1 MGGSG
6 DGGRPLETGWLADTP
21 VGDTILRR
29 FAFNQADLNERF
41 AVGAGGR
48 SERSGELSLADSGG
62 PIAFFNQAIPLRPLT
77 GVDDPLLDAAER
89 FYSSASHPATLLSL
103 WPTPDLSARGWGLG
117 GHPAFVARPP
127 GPHAASR
134 PEVDVRLVET
144 AADLQVVEEV
154 AVDGYPLEEGRSLL
168 PGGLLPPG
176 LLDTGIRYRVAYLD
190 GRPVAAASNHA
201 GHGVVNLCFAAT
213 LPEARRHGAW
223 SALLWA
229 RVDDHPDL
237 PAVAFTSDYS
247 RPGFERLGF
256 LVVTRFTLWWR
267 SNGSG
272 G

>member
-1 MGGSG
+1 MGATA
-6 DGGRPLETGWLADTP
+6 DGGRPLETGWLPDTP
-21 VGDTILRR
+21 VGDTVLRR

-41 AVGAGGR
+41 ADAAGGR
-48 SERSGELSLADSGG
+48 SERGDHLSLADSGG
-62 PIAFFNQAIPLRPLT
+62 PVAFFNQAILLRPLT
-77 GVDDPLLDAAER
+77 GLDDPLLDTVER
-89 FYSSASHPATLLSL
+89 FYASAPHAATLLSL

-127 GPHAASR
+127 GPHGPSR
-134 PEVDVRLVET
+134 PDVEIRVVDA
-144 AADLQVVEEV
+144 AADLEIVERV

-168 PGGLLPPG
+168 PGRLLPAA
-176 LLDTGIRYRVAYLD
+176 LLGTGIRYRVAYLD
-190 GRPVAAASNHA
+190 GTPVAAAASHA

-229 RVDDHPDL
+229 RVDEHPDL

-267 SNGSG
+267 SSYR
-272 G
+272 